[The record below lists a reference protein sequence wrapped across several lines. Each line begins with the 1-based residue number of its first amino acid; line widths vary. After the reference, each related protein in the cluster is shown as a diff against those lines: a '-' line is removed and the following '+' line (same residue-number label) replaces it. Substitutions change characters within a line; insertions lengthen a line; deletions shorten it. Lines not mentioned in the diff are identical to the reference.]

1 VTAGADFVGYLVSA
15 GGAVSVFFLIALWT
29 IRSPGSARP
38 RRVLIAS
45 ALLFTLLSIFGV
57 QFLFA
62 RMLSSAFK
70 PFDASQI
77 DARRSAAIVVLG
89 SGSVVAED
97 WDGRTLSF
105 VDRAAAIRVAEAVR
119 VFRLVDP
126 AIVVS
131 SGGDP
136 HAKRRGARTGET
148 MKDALVG
155 AGVPLERI
163 LVETESR
170 TTRDEAVIV
179 AAMLRSRGISQ
190 VILVTSGLHMRR
202 ALGAFRAEGVHA
214 VPAIAHDFS
223 SDFSSWAFM
232 LIPSKEGLG
241 LASEN
246 AHETFALAYYWLRG
260 WWQR

>member
-1 VTAGADFVGYLVSA
+1 VTAGSDFVGYLVSA
-15 GGAVSVFFLIALWT
+15 GGAVSVLFLIALWT
-29 IRSPGSARP
+29 IRSPSSARP
-38 RRVLIAS
+38 RRLLIAS
-45 ALLFTLLSIFGV
+45 ALVFTLLSMFGV
-57 QFLFA
+57 QVLVA
-62 RMLSSAFK
+62 RILSNPFT
-70 PFDASQI
+70 PFDASQLESG
-77 DARRSAAIVVLG
+77 RSTAIVVLG

-105 VDRAAAIRVAEAVR
+105 VDQAAAIRVAEAVR

-136 HAKRRGARTGET
+136 HARRRGARTGET

-155 AGVPLERI
+155 AGVPLDRI

-179 AAMLRSRGISQ
+179 APMLRSRGISQ
-190 VILVTSGLHMRR
+190 VILVTSGLHMTR
-202 ALGAFRAEGVHA
+202 ALGAFRAAAVHA
-214 VPAIAHDFS
+214 IPAIAHDFG
-223 SDFSSWAFM
+223 SDFSWGFM

-246 AHETFALAYYWLRG
+246 AHEMLALAYYWLRG

>member
-1 VTAGADFVGYLVSA
+1 MTAGSDFVGYLVSA
-15 GGAVSVFFLIALWT
+15 GGAVSVFFIIAIWS
-29 IRSPGSARP
+29 IRSPGSSRP
-38 RRVLIAS
+38 RRLLIVS
-45 ALLFTLLSIFGV
+45 ALVFTLLSVFGI

-62 RMLSSAFK
+62 RILSNAFK
-70 PFDASQI
+70 PFDVSQI
-77 DARRSAAIVVLG
+77 ESGRRTAIVLLG
-89 SGSVVAED
+89 SGSIVAED

-136 HAKRRGARTGET
+136 HERQRGARTGET
-148 MKDALVG
+148 MKDALAA

-163 LVETESR
+163 LVETASG

-179 AAMLRSRGISQ
+179 APMLRSRGISQ
-190 VILVTSGLHMRR
+190 VILVTSGVHMRR
-202 ALGAFRAEGVHA
+202 ALGAFGAEGVHA
-214 VPAIAHDFS
+214 IPAIAHDFT
-223 SDFSSWAFM
+223 SDFSWALM

-246 AHETFALAYYWLRG
+246 VHETLALAYYWLRG